1 MDGDCN
7 CTERCFRHFN
17 LNIFTEV
24 NLLSWSRKF
33 NHFRRI
39 SQISSCAINS
49 ILDIDPT
56 VGDMFRSCLA
66 EIKNAVYMEAIP
78 LKTSQIFPYLRNKK
92 KQAKCFG
99 IHKWMITWQSYRL
112 LTFLQDAFKCFI
124 DVVLYLRNK
133 ESSIYKKMNKSL
145 PQLKNGKYWKH
156 NKYKLALCDRG
167 RLLCCYGNK

>member
-56 VGDMFRSCLA
+56 VGDMFRPCLA
-66 EIKNAVYMEAIP
+66 EIKSAAYMVAMP

-92 KQAKCFG
+92 NRPSALAYISEWSHDSRTDYWHFCK
-99 IHKWMITWQSYRL
+99 ML
-112 LTFLQDAFKCFI
+112 LNA
-124 DVVLYLRNK
+124 
-133 ESSIYKKMNKSL
+133 SL
-145 PQLKNGKYWKH
+145 M
-156 NKYKLALCDRG
+156 
-167 RLLCCYGNK
+167 LCCIYAIRDHRYIRKWTKASLSSKMADTENIININ

>member
-1 MDGDCN
+1 MWKVATVKHRFTKVDGDCN

-92 KQAKCFG
+92 NRPSALAYISEWSHDSRTDYWHFCK
-99 IHKWMITWQSYRL
+99 ML
-112 LTFLQDAFKCFI
+112 LNA
-124 DVVLYLRNK
+124 
-133 ESSIYKKMNKSL
+133 SL
-145 PQLKNGKYWKH
+145 M
-156 NKYKLALCDRG
+156 
-167 RLLCCYGNK
+167 LCCIYAIRDHRYIRKWTKASLSSKMADTENIINVN

>member
-1 MDGDCN
+1 MWRLQQSSIEVDGDCN

-33 NHFRRI
+33 NPFRRT

-92 KQAKCFG
+92 NGPSALAYISEWSHDSRTHYWHFCK
-99 IHKWMITWQSYRL
+99 ML
-112 LTFLQDAFKCFI
+112 LNA
-124 DVVLYLRNK
+124 
-133 ESSIYKKMNKSL
+133 SL
-145 PQLKNGKYWKH
+145 M
-156 NKYKLALCDRG
+156 
-167 RLLCCYGNK
+167 LCCVYAMRDHRYIRKWTKASLSSKMENTENIININ